1 VASGAELMTDNGS
14 LRFVVGLNAL
24 AAGYD
29 ANGNMTLR
37 TVDGKTYTL
46 IYEVESLLV
55 QIKRGSN
62 IQATYTYDGDG
73 NRVKTL
79 VGSTTTTYVG
89 NYLEWTGSTT
99 TMKKY
104 YYAGGQRVAMRQG
117 SSTLYFLLT
126 DHLGSTAVTATS
138 SGGFSAEMRY
148 YPWGGTRYTYGTTP
162 TSFRYTG
169 QREAEVGLYYYGAR
183 YYDPSLG
190 RFISPDSIIPNPGD
204 PVSYDRFAY
213 VRNNPLKY
221 IDPSGHKYYC
231 GWQGSQYDP
240 EECVAAPVPEFPEN
254 IPDPEDRANPTP
266 AYPYGFIVPTWQYY
280 QLMVRWL
287 WNHGYAW
294 AVDAAGKINDVFL
307 MALIIY
313 GEFGAL
319 YDRAPN
325 VYEAALGALSNQYI
339 AEYGTGNNFSNIQC
353 GGNCTLAEQIAWLSD
368 MEAWYKG
375 RIYSDVQS
383 GNVNIAI
390 YYADALRV
398 SAGIT
403 SDYWF
408 WGNTDDPKKY
418 PGAKVYEW
426 PEDAGG
432 YPNKPYFVIY

>member
-1 VASGAELMTDNGS
+1 L
-14 LRFVVGLNAL
+14 
-24 AAGYD
+24 
-29 ANGNMTLR
+29 
-37 TVDGKTYTL
+37 
-46 IYEVESLLV
+46 
-55 QIKRGSN
+55 
-62 IQATYTYDGDG
+62 
-73 NRVKTL
+73 
-79 VGSTTTTYVG
+79 
-89 NYLEWTGSTT
+89 
-99 TMKKY
+99 
-104 YYAGGQRVAMRQG
+104 QRVAMRTG
-117 SSTLYFLLT
+117 TDLKFLLG
-126 DHLGSTAVTATS
+126 DHLGSTSVTALA
-138 SGGFSAEMRY
+138 SGAFDTETRY
-148 YPWGGTRYTYGTTP
+148 YPWGGVRWSSGASP
-162 TSFRYTG
+162 TDYLFTG
-169 QREAEVGLYYYGAR
+169 QQEVDYIGLYFYNSR
-183 YYDPSLG
+183 FYDAALG
-190 RFISPDSIIPNPGD
+190 HFVSPDSIIPTPGD

-213 VRNNPLKY
+213 VRNNPMKY

-231 GWQGSQYDP
+231 GSQGSQYDP

-254 IPDPEDRANPTP
+254 IPDPEDRANPTH
-266 AYPYGFIVPTWQYY
+266 AYPDGFIVPTWQYY

-368 MEAWYKG
+368 MEAWYSG
-375 RIYSDVQS
+375 EIYDDVQS
-383 GNVNIAI
+383 GKVDIER

-408 WGNTDDPKKY
+408 WGDTDDPNKY
-418 PGAKVYEW
+418 PGAIYYYSL
-426 PEDAGG
+426 DYG
-432 YPNKPYFVIY
+432 YPDNPYFVVYPP